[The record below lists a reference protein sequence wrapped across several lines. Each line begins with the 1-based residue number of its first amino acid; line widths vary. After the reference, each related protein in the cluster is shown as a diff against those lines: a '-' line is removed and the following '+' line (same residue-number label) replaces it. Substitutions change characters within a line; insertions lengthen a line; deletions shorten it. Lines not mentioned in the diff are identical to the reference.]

1 MELVP
6 NFSRLALSSLEG
18 YWKRVLI
25 MGITLISDNVICIA
39 IMKSTILCLS
49 EISETMVEWKHH
61 QRFIGSSLL
70 NCMTV
75 LWMLHKRVV
84 YDFIS
89 GVLIFLSILDTEMT
103 QYMEI
108 VLQGREKPN

>member
-39 IMKSTILCLS
+39 IIKSTILCFS
-49 EISETMVEWKHH
+49 EIS
-61 QRFIGSSLL
+61 
-70 NCMTV
+70 
-75 LWMLHKRVV
+75 
-84 YDFIS
+84 
-89 GVLIFLSILDTEMT
+89 
-103 QYMEI
+103 
-108 VLQGREKPN
+108 